1 MKVLVTGGSGFIGS
15 NFINFV
21 LNDEEEIILII
32 DDTCKFKVWGERNNE
47 GTMILRHDT
56 LGVEDEPR

>member
-1 MKVLVTGGSGFIGS
+1 ME
-15 NFINFV
+15 IN

-56 LGVEDEPR
+56 ISENNND